1 VVIDFFCDGARGW
14 SIAERYGDDGRVALV
29 HPLFDYPLIV
39 PTYDL
44 LTDTDV
50 HILLAQ
56 ANLIPSD
63 FDGLYG
69 ALEYVKS
76 DA

>member
-1 VVIDFFCDGARGW
+1 VVIDFLCDNARGW
-14 SIAERYGDDGRVALV
+14 HVEERYGDDGRVALV
-29 HPLFDYPLIV
+29 HPLFDYPIIV

-50 HILLAQ
+50 HVIIGH
-56 ANLIPSD
+56 ANCIPAD

-69 ALEYVKS
+69 AQEYVKV